1 MAAAKIYIGDGLDVL
16 RSMESRSVNVVCM
29 DPPYASG
36 AFSEAGRSAGVPQ
49 GVTGQKSMEWF
60 VGDGMGT
67 AGLVW
72 LLRSIAFEATRVL
85 VDGGWLL
92 CFCDWRQSLN
102 LAPALEAAGLRF
114 RNIVIW
120 DKGPPGMG
128 LGFRHQHEF
137 VLCFTVGA
145 GPPSVNVNTVVGN
158 VQRVSRVSPAEKKHP
173 TAKPVELMQNLLRLT
188 CPVGG
193 LVVDPFAGSG
203 STLVAAVTLG
213 MNAVGVERSPEFA
226 AIAVER
232 LRDECDVNA
241 ETNAT
246 TKPATQPTLFGAP

>member
-1 MAAAKIYIGDGLDVL
+1 MATAKIYIGDGLDVL

-36 AFSEAGRSAGVPQ
+36 AFSEAARQSGLPQ
-49 GVTGQKSMEWF
+49 GVKGDESSKWF

-92 CFCDWRQSLN
+92 CFCDWRQITN
-102 LAPALEAAGLRF
+102 IAPALESAGLRF
-114 RNIVIW
+114 RSLVIW
-120 DKGPPGMG
+120 DKGSAGMG
-128 LGFRHQHEF
+128 VGFRPQHECI
-137 VLCFTVGA
+137 LCLTTGTGMPAVHAFDD
-145 GPPSVNVNTVVGN
+145 SGN
-158 VQRVSRVSPAEKKHP
+158 VMRVNRVSASDKKHP
-173 TAKPVELMQNLLRLT
+173 TAKPVDLMRKLLRIT